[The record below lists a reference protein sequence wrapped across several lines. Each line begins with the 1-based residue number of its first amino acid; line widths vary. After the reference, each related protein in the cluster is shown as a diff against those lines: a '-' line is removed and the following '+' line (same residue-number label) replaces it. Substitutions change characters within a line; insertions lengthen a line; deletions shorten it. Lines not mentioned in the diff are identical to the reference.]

1 MDQTVMRAGV
11 HRATFTIGGD
21 NGDGTVVAAGVGCF
35 SIGVLKRSALVGRVY
50 WDGMMWFRHS
60 IEDAWSP
67 SANEAWA
74 WEANTGRLTPNDDED
89 FRDWPLANPGG
100 EWAGQQP
107 YEAGDV
113 VELELDLRRGLDED
127 LAGGGGG
134 TLTAFKN
141 GERLGVMAAGF
152 AKEPDTEFCWFA
164 QLASVG
170 SFVTLQWSDPGLS
183 HFCA

>member
-21 NGDGTVVAAGVGCF
+21 DGDGTVVAAGVGCF

-100 EWAGQQP
+100 EWAATGGALGGHQG
-107 YEAGDV
+107 ASHGDHW
-113 VELELDLRRGLDED
+113 
-127 LAGGGGG
+127 
-134 TLTAFKN
+134 
-141 GERLGVMAAGF
+141 ERTEMQ
-152 AKEPDTEFCWFA
+152 AKTTNSIATKDK
-164 QLASVG
+164 
-170 SFVTLQWSDPGLS
+170 
-183 HFCA
+183 